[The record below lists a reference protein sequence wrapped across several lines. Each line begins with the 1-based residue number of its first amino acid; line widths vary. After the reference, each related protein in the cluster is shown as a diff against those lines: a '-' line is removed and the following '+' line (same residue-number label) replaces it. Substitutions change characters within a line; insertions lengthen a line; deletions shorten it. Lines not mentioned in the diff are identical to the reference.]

1 MLLISQSFRFLVL
14 LLFVLSCASAK
25 SKLHSELKS
34 EIDKI
39 HFLENTTLTEAIELA
54 KKEDKPIFID
64 IYTDWCLPCKVMEEE
79 VYSDMAIAR
88 YFNDNFINLKANGD
102 EDIGNKLAFLFQAKG
117 YPSLIFVDHRGRLI
131 LKHTGGTSNMKF
143 LQLGEKSLAIFKE
156 RKSL

>member
-1 MLLISQSFRFLVL
+1 MLLFSQSFRFLVL
-14 LLFVLSCASAK
+14 LLFVLSCASTK
-25 SKLHSELKS
+25 STHHSGEKP
-34 EIDKI
+34 DFAKI

-79 VYSDMAIAR
+79 VYSDRAISR

-102 EDIGNKLAFLFQAKG
+102 EDIGNKLAFLFEVKG

-131 LKHTGGTSNMKF
+131 LKHTGGTSSMKF
-143 LQLGEKSLAIFKE
+143 LQLGEKSLSIFQE
-156 RKSL
+156 RKSS